1 MNILI
6 LYILIRLSS
15 PWWTYIIWFLATSWK
30 CTKMAAAFMGGVDN
44 DTK

>member
-15 PWWTYIIWFLATSWK
+15 PWWTYIIWFLATSWRVYEDG
-30 CTKMAAAFMGGVDN
+30 CGVYGRR
-44 DTK
+44 